1 MSWCVIP
8 ATDRSVVPMMERD
21 FANLLGNT
29 TRRSAPVRVAA
40 AIISERMRQEER
52 AAFGLFRLI
61 LRQLRSETSDRLI
74 VWNPVHGVLHVKF
87 SVPRDAFEITKFSS
101 RDKQLVPEIGLVHS
115 SDTIGYVL
123 RCINT
128 ASQPQLTTNSIVH
141 PGIFVSI
148 VLNGSAEAGPI
159 GGGMI
164 AQYRD
169 RSLVAIAVSES
180 TNWISH
186 SLGTGVMRG
195 VGIAFPLA
203 SVAKLGLSQTFAT
216 LFDGEP
222 VRAIRVPA
230 RPRVQAVADEILSLR
245 SGDELDRVL
254 LDAYAVELLVDA
266 FKSFGRPRIRIS
278 QPGIR
283 ERLLIGRDLIEADIA
298 RDWTIEELAG
308 HAGLGAKTFSTH
320 FKQEFGTSVIE
331 FLRNRRLEQ
340 AREALLHQNVS
351 VTDAAFLAGY
361 RSPANFATA
370 FRRRFGHSPRATR
383 ADCNHKTL

>member
-1 MSWCVIP
+1 MKF
-8 ATDRSVVPMMERD
+8 AVV
-21 FANLLGNT
+21 
-29 TRRSAPVRVAA
+29 
-40 AIISERMRQEER
+40 
-52 AAFGLFRLI
+52 
-61 LRQLRSETSDRLI
+61 
-74 VWNPVHGVLHVKF
+74 H
-87 SVPRDAFEITKFSS
+87 DAFEVTDITS
-101 RDKQLVPEIGLVHS
+101 REERPLPEIGLVHS
-115 SDTIGYVL
+115 SDAIGYVL

-141 PGIFVSI
+141 PGIFVSV
-148 VLNGSAEAGPI
+148 VLNGSAEAGPPD
-159 GGGMI
+159 GEMI

-186 SLGTGVMRG
+186 SLGAGVMRG

-203 SVAKLGLSQTFAT
+203 SIAKLGLAQTFRD
-216 LFDGEP
+216 LFTGEP
-222 VRAIRVPA
+222 VKAIRVPA
-230 RPRVQAVADEILSLR
+230 RPRVQAVADDILSLR

-266 FKSFGRPRIRIS
+266 FKSFGRPRVRVS

-283 ERLLIGRDLIEADIA
+283 ERVLIGRDLIEAQIA
-298 RDWTIEELAG
+298 HDWTVDELAG
-308 HAGLGAKTFSTH
+308 RAGLGAKTFSTH
-320 FKQEFGTSVIE
+320 FKQEFGASVIE
-331 FLRNRRLEQ
+331 FLRNRRLEH

-351 VTDAAFLAGY
+351 VTDAAFRAGY

-383 ADCNHKTL
+383 VDCNHKTPGCGPVRLREEF